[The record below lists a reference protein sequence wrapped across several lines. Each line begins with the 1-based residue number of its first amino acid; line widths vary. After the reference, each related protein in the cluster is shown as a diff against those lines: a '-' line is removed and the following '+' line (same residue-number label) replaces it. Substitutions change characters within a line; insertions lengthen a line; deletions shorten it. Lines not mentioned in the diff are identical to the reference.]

1 MSDFVTREEAAD
13 MLGISTRTL
22 DRYVQRKILRT
33 HRRGR
38 KALFLRPDVESIA
51 SPEPEKTHF
60 ISEETLPQESS
71 LESDMAP
78 FANLIREMHHE
89 IQKKDGEIAKLSF
102 ELGKWQEISKNS
114 IPLLE
119 SKKKDDH
126 FSLQIDHL
134 QESLRSARNGRL
146 VFFALFTV
154 SIGILGILSAY
165 LVGF

>member
-1 MSDFVTREEAAD
+1 MSNFVTREEAAD

-22 DRYVQRKILRT
+22 DRYVQRKILRA

-60 ISEETLPQESS
+60 VSEEKTLPVTSEN
-71 LESDMAP
+71 DMTP

-114 IPLLE
+114 VPLLE
-119 SKKKDDH
+119 AKKRDND

-134 QESLRSARNGRL
+134 QESLQSARNGRL
-146 VFFALFTV
+146 IFFVLFTLSV
-154 SIGILGILSAY
+154 GILGILSAY
-165 LVGF
+165 IVGF

>member
-1 MSDFVTREEAAD
+1 MSDFVTRRRLPICSAF
-13 MLGISTRTL
+13 
-22 DRYVQRKILRT
+22 QRERLIGMFSGKFFEPIV
-33 HRRGR
+33 GE
-38 KALFLRPDVESIA
+38 KSAFLRPDVESIA
-51 SPEPEKTHF
+51 SPEPEKTF
-60 ISEETLPQESS
+60 YLRRNIASKSS

-89 IQKKDGEIAKLSF
+89 IQKKGEIAKLSF
-102 ELGKWQEISKNS
+102 ELGKMAEISKNS

-146 VFFALFTV
+146 VFFALLPFPSGFLV
-154 SIGILGILSAY
+154 FSPPILWD
-165 LVGF
+165 FDFH